1 MLNIKC
7 HVEFKSFML
16 SKSGNKIKVKTHIM
30 QEAFKRRGSFSILFI
45 VQTARLTKDVM
56 STDTT

>member
-1 MLNIKC
+1 MD
-7 HVEFKSFML
+7 
-16 SKSGNKIKVKTHIM
+16 KIKVKTHII

-56 STDTT
+56 STGTT